1 MPRGHGGPW
10 AIDGRTGHF
19 TCFGAVTHA
28 AWQLSVRRFRQYKA
42 QGMGNGEA
50 RKKAAVRVRY
60 KGRRR
65 SGKHA
70 DRSDFLMYPGR
81 RRDHSIDPTNQK
93 KAP

>member
-1 MPRGHGGPW
+1 
-10 AIDGRTGHF
+10 
-19 TCFGAVTHA
+19 
-28 AWQLSVRRFRQYKA
+28 
-42 QGMGNGEA
+42 MGNGEA